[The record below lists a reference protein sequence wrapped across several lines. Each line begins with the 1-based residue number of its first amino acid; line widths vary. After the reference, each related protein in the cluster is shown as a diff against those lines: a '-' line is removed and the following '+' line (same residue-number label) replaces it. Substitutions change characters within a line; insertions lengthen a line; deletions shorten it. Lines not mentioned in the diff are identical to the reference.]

1 FNTRC
6 LGGENDES
14 VLAIEHCAEKLTN
27 GYGFLQRS
35 GTNTSAYPHQGS
47 EYSFTHSWFQKVAY
61 ERIPPVR
68 RNYFHR
74 QAGQRLESLFKHD
87 IEGVAPALALHFE
100 KAGDLPKAI
109 QYRNIAGQAALLL
122 FSADNVVRHLSRG
135 LQLMATLPEEFRRAD
150 QEIEML
156 VPLGSVLVATR
167 GYAHPEVESV
177 YERAHK
183 LCRKTEHN
191 AQLLPT
197 LYGLS
202 TYYMVRGDF
211 GLCRELW
218 TFFLETAK
226 KSSLAAN
233 LAWGYSVGCMAS
245 WYQGRY
251 MYSCELAEKG
261 LKFYDPS
268 SQQEY
273 CRLFGMDAGLV
284 CLLHHSLARWVMGYP
299 LEAKKK
305 MQQALDISEEH
316 SGPLMRSFVLC
327 FAGWLELFLKD
338 YSRADRFADKSL
350 TLAARN
356 GIEYWNIQASF
367 LQEYI
372 SGMTGRNSD
381 VTQLLNGYIETH
393 RQTGAVLIRG
403 MFLYLLAECYL
414 QRGDPASALESVE
427 LALETTRETGEDW
440 WTSEL
445 LRFKGD
451 LLLRLSPHHGKQMT
465 EPAYEAEKLYLKA
478 AALANEQSAKTL
490 ELRATTSLYI
500 LRAKTA
506 REESA
511 RQRLGGV
518 MATFTE
524 GFDTLDFNLAKSLLE
539 NRGKVSDL

>member
-1 FNTRC
+1 MN
-6 LGGENDES
+6 NSAD
-14 VLAIEHCAEKLTN
+14 H
-27 GYGFLQRS
+27 YQ
-35 GTNTSAYPHQGS
+35 GT
-47 EYSFTHSWFQKVAY
+47 EYSFTHSWFQKVIY

-68 RNYFHR
+68 RNHFHR

-100 KAGDLPKAI
+100 KAGDLSKAI
-109 QYRNIAGQAALLL
+109 HYRNIAGQAALQL
-122 FSADNVVRHLSRG
+122 FSADKVVRHLSRG
-135 LQLMATLPEEFRRAD
+135 LQLLASLPEDSKRAD

-183 LCRKTEHN
+183 LCRKTEHS

-202 TYYMVRGDF
+202 TYYMVRGNF
-211 GLCRELW
+211 VVCRELYDL
-218 TFFLETAK
+218 FLETAEK
-226 KSSLAAN
+226 DKNLSA
-233 LAWGYSVGCMAS
+233 LAWGYSTGCLAN

-251 MYSCELAEKG
+251 RKCCDLAEKC

-273 CRLFGMDAGLV
+273 CRLYGMDAGLAS
-284 CLLHHSLARWVMGYP
+284 LLHSSLAFWIMGYP
-299 LEAKKK
+299 SSARNRMK
-305 MQQALDISEEH
+305 QALNIAEQH
-316 SGPLMRSFVLC
+316 SGPLMHSFVLC
-327 FAGWLELFLKD
+327 FAGWLELFFKD
-338 YSRADRFADKSL
+338 YDKSYQFVTRSL
-350 TLAARN
+350 TLAAQH

-372 SGMTGRNSD
+372 SGMTGRKAD

-414 QRGDPASALESVE
+414 QRNDPASALESVE
-427 LALETTRETGEDW
+427 LALEATKETGEDW
-440 WTSEL
+440 WKSEL

-451 LLLRLSPHHGKQMT
+451 LLLKLAPRHGEQT
-465 EPAYEAEKLYLKA
+465 RERAYKAENLYLKA

-490 ELRATTSLYI
+490 ELRATTSLYR
-500 LRAKTA
+500 LRAKTS

-518 MATFTE
+518 MAAFTE
-524 GFDTLDFNLAKSLLE
+524 GFDTPDYRLAQSLLE
-539 NRGKVSDL
+539 SGR